1 MSSLE
6 VGIVGLPNVGK
17 STLFNAITKAGAEAA
32 NYPFCTIE
40 PNVGVVAVP
49 DERLE
54 VLTKMYNSKKTT
66 PASVRFVDIAGLVKG
81 ASKGE
86 GLGNKFLEH
95 IRQVDAVAHVVR
107 CFEDE
112 NITHVDNTINP
123 LRDIETIQTELC
135 LADLD
140 IVEKRLEKLTK
151 ILKSGNKD
159 AKVENEI
166 LQKIKDALNEGKT
179 ARSLDLTE
187 EEIFTIRDTNLLTLK
202 PTLYIANVAEDEVS
216 DAEKNPHVAKVKKLA
231 ESEGAQVVTI
241 CAKVESEIAEL
252 DNDEAKEFL
261 ADLGLES
268 SGLDRLIHAAFD
280 LLGLMTFLTSGAD
293 ECRAWTIKKGTPA
306 VKAAG
311 KIHSDIERGFIRAE
325 IVNYDDLVK
334 LGSVNAAREK
344 GLVRLEGKDY
354 IMQDGDVTY
363 FRFNV

>member
-1 MSSLE
+1 MSNLE

-49 DERLE
+49 DERLG
-54 VLTKMYNSKKTT
+54 VLTKLYSSKKTT

-95 IRQVDAVAHVVR
+95 IRQVDAIAHVVR

-112 NITHVDNTINP
+112 NITHVADTIDP
-123 LRDIETIQTELC
+123 LRDIDTIQTELC

-140 IVEKRLEKLTK
+140 VVDKRLAKVAKL
-151 ILKSGNKD
+151 LKSGSKE
-159 AKVENEI
+159 AKLESAI
-166 LQKIKDALNEGKT
+166 LERVKAALDNAKP
-179 ARSLDLTE
+179 ARSLELTDDE
-187 EEIFTIRDTNLLTLK
+187 LAIIRDANLLTLK
-202 PTLYIANVAEDEVS
+202 PTLYIANVAEDDLAADNVY
-216 DAEKNPHVAKVKKLA
+216 VKKVRELA
-231 ESEGAQVVTI
+231 AAEDAQVVVI
-241 CAKVESEIAEL
+241 CAKVEEEIAEL
-252 DNDEAKEFL
+252 DDDEAQEFL
-261 ADLGLES
+261 ADLGLDT
-268 SGLDRLIHAAFD
+268 SGLNRLIHAAFD
-280 LLGLMTFLTSGAD
+280 LLGLMTFLTAGAD

-325 IVNYDDLVK
+325 IVNYDDLVN
-334 LGSVNAAREK
+334 LGSITAARDK